1 MSAAL
6 SAASRQWGSLSR
18 WSLPTFIPSCPIHA
32 DCFRNKFIARYS
44 GSRKET
50 VSLHAYLKLFHVEHG
65 ICSKT
70 GNCWGKLG
78 MFSSW
83 ISETLDLV
91 FVCVALH
98 FFPSLKESVVSQ
110 VQVQLACLKKSILEQ
125 RPLSL
130 SFENPWP
137 GKNFRWGKQAHC
149 SYGLIWWM
157 EISFIITKGLCCRS
171 QGAHLT
177 LPKSSFWGPHPPL
190 SFSS

>member
-1 MSAAL
+1 MAQGK
-6 SAASRQWGSLSR
+6 RQFL
-18 WSLPTFIPSCPIHA
+18 LNAC
-32 DCFRNKFIARYS
+32 
-44 GSRKET
+44 
-50 VSLHAYLKLFHVEHG
+50 LKLFHVEHG

-91 FVCVALH
+91 LYVLH
-98 FFPSLKESVVSQ
+98 HIFFPSLKELVVSQ
-110 VQVQLACLKKSILEQ
+110 IQVQLACLKKSILEQ
-125 RPLSL
+125 MPLSL

-157 EISFIITKGLCCRS
+157 EISLIITKGLCYTS

-177 LPKSSFWGPHPPL
+177 LPKSSFWDPHPPL
-190 SFSS
+190 SFSSWESQVLHDLIWGCLEECAPSSLSLVSQEQGRQHFLCLFEEA